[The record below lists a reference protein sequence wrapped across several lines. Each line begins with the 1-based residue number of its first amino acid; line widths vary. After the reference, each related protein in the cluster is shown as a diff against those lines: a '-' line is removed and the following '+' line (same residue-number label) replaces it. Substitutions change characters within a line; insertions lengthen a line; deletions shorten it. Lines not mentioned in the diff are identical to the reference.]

1 MTGKDSGQHISD
13 TFEYVFS
20 KYNVSFV
27 AIASSYVFD
36 RNVAQDIVTD
46 VFVHLWERR
55 SEIVW
60 DDNIKG
66 YLYMA
71 VRARCISWLRSYQAR
86 QKAHDEL
93 GKIGSWRIES
103 GIATLSDGDV
113 SGRLFGEEVFSIYR
127 RELEKMPRLTRD
139 VFLSSRDDGCTY
151 QEIADRYGIKVRK
164 VTAEMQ
170 RALSI
175 LRKALKDYL

>member
-1 MTGKDSGQHISD
+1 MQSYSET
-13 TFEYVFS
+13 
-20 KYNVSFV
+20 FV
-27 AIASSYVFD
+27 ALFENRTNFVNIAYSYVHD
-36 RNVAQDIVTD
+36 HDAANDIVND
-46 VFVHLWERR
+46 VFAHLWEHRDG
-55 SEIVW
+55 VDW
-60 DDNIKG
+60 DDNLRG
-66 YLYMA
+66 YVYFGI
-71 VRARCISWLRSYQAR
+71 RTRCISWLRKQQSSSR
-86 QKAHDEL
+86 AHDEL
-93 GKIGSWRIES
+93 EVFQKWRIES
-103 GIATLSDGDV
+103 DIATLSDGDV